1 MHGVGLGALWWSKSD
16 GTRGIWVIVD
26 SGVGGWPSDLL
37 SSNCSCICMVFG
49 IGLHL
54 EVLDT
59 LMYIRTLPGLPLHQ
73 IFFIRLRTNIAQR
86 FI

>member
-1 MHGVGLGALWWSKSD
+1 MRGVGLGLCGSLKVMEQKVYGS
-16 GTRGIWVIVD
+16 VD

-49 IGLHL
+49 MGLHL

-73 IFFIRLRTNIAQR
+73 KKIIRLRTNIAR
-86 FI
+86 WFV